1 MFREYPYL
9 NLQDLNLD
17 YILCKIREMQT
28 ELNNFVVTNAI
39 KYADPIDWN
48 ITTQYEKNT
57 VVIDANSG
65 IAYLSVQ
72 PVPSGVA
79 ITNTNYWTVVFD
91 LSMFIDKNAKNLTVH
106 VEGQTNT
113 ATFNSAVGDWL
124 IWYDEL
130 YVVTNAINAGDA
142 YVVGSNIERLTVED
156 VIKTINTEIVNIEN
170 DILNITNDIGD
181 LDNLTTTDKSS
192 VVNAINE
199 LDADISNIEGN
210 IDTLEDDIDK
220 ETIKRI
226 QMPRTLK
233 GNLVIDHFRYRSND
247 GAYLQGAC
255 YVGNGVIVAYY
266 RTNGS
271 NTGAL
276 MGYDIA
282 SESKMWEYPTLG
294 YHGNTITY
302 NPNNNKIYL
311 CAGMDDITNTPM
323 NLISIINMANPSV
336 IESTVTLPTMNMAMG
351 LVYDND
357 TDRFYATHDT
367 GNTPNQSNVVTV
379 FNNDLTAVIDT
390 ITLEG
395 HFGVDYGLN
404 TQGYVAIA
412 NGIIYSICQ
421 SVGHLAIEGNYIK
434 NGSVAMLAQLPSMIN
449 KCRQTGEPQSVIYD
463 YDNDEFYIASQDYNS
478 TAYMF
483 SIGMIY
489 KTNLYKGIVEELPT
503 LMSTGI
509 SLEQVNRPV
518 VECYVAN
525 GDTSS
530 VKPSWHL
537 SGDTFRTFQ
546 DAVNLSIYY
555 NVASKIFLTS
565 TRDGMTRQT
574 RGVLELKLKTF
585 AGAIVG
591 QNSTTLVSFDYLINT
606 PSCNI
611 QFTHCEFDSAFDVST
626 DSMQILVAGNARVYF
641 DRCTFKDFT
650 PEAGQTPYHI
660 MALENADVA
669 IRNCTFN
676 GTMTDCYTGQM
687 AQKRQV

>member
-17 YILCKIREMQT
+17 YILRKIREMQT

-91 LSMFIDKNAKNLTVH
+91 LSMFIDKNAKNLTDH

-130 YVVTNAINAGDA
+130 YKVTNVINAGDA

-181 LDNLTTTDKSS
+181 LDNLTTTDKTS

-199 LDADISNIEGN
+199 LGTDISNIEGN
-210 IDTLEDDIDK
+210 IDTLEADLEN
-220 ETIKRI
+220 ETINRI
-226 QMPRTLK
+226 QLPRTLK
-233 GNLVIDHFRYRSND
+233 GNLVIDHFRVRSNN

-266 RTNGS
+266 RTIGS

-276 MGYDIA
+276 IGYDIA
-282 SESKMWEYPTLG
+282 TERKLWEYSTLG

-302 NPNNNKIYL
+302 NPNNNKIYI
-311 CAGMDDITNTPM
+311 CAGLDDLTDTPM

-351 LVYDND
+351 LVYDID

-379 FNNDLTAVIDT
+379 FNNDLTSVVDT
-390 ITLEG
+390 ITLDG
-395 HFGVDYGLN
+395 NFGVDYGLN
-404 TQGYVAIA
+404 SQGYVAIV

-434 NGSVAMLAQLPSMIN
+434 DGNVAMLAQLPSMIN
-449 KCRQTGEPQSVIYD
+449 KCRQTGEPQAVIYD
-463 YDNDEFYIASQDYNS
+463 YDNDEFYIAAQDYNS
-478 TAYMF
+478 TAWQF

-489 KTNLYKGIVEELPT
+489 KTDLYKGIIEEIPL
-503 LMSTGI
+503 LNASI
-509 SLEQVNRPV
+509 NSLEQINRSIVPV
-518 VECYVAN
+518 YVAN
-525 GDTSS
+525 GDTS
-530 VKPSWHL
+530 VTPAWHL
-537 SGDTFRTFQ
+537 SNDTFRSFQ

-555 NVASKIFLTS
+555 GVGARIDLTS

-574 RGVLELKLKTF
+574 RGVLELKLKNF
-585 AGAIVG
+585 CGAIRG
-591 QNSTTLVSFDYLINT
+591 QNASTPIGMNSVRNT
-606 PSCNI
+606 PSSNV
-611 QFTHCEFDSAFDVST
+611 QFTFVTFEDYFDNST
-626 DSMQILVAGNARVYF
+626 DSMQIMVKGNSRVYF
-641 DRCTFKDFT
+641 DRCTFDDFT
-650 PEAGQTPYHI
+650 PAAGQTPYHI
-660 MALENADVA
+660 QALENADVA
-669 IRNCTFN
+669 IQNCIFN

-687 AQKRQV
+687 AQKRQI